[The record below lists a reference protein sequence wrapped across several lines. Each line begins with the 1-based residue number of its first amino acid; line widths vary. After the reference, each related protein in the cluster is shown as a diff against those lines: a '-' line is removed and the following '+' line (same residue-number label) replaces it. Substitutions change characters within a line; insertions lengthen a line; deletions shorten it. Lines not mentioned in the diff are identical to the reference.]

1 MTAEAS
7 EAGSLGDLAADGER
21 PLNIALL
28 TYKGNPFCGGQGVY
42 VRHLSRELA
51 RLGHRVEVIGS
62 QPYPVLD
69 VLDGRGPD
77 PVLTELPSLDLYRH
91 PDPFRN
97 PGRDEYRDWI
107 DALEVATMWT
117 GGFPEPL
124 TFSLRA
130 RRQLRARSGEFDVV
144 HDNQT
149 LGYGLLGDI
158 GAPLVTTIHHP
169 ITVDR
174 QLELDAADGI
184 SRRMS
189 VRRWYGFT
197 RMQKRVA
204 RRLPSVL
211 TVSGTSRQ
219 EIVEHLGVRDERI
232 HVVHIG
238 ADTDL
243 FSPDPAVRQ
252 VPGRIVTTSSADV
265 PLKGLVFLVEALAK
279 VRTEHP
285 AAHLVVVGKRA
296 EDGPVAQLIE
306 RYGLEDAIE
315 FVKGISDA
323 ELVDLVRSA
332 EVACVP
338 SLYEGF
344 SLPAAEAMATGTPL
358 VATTGGA
365 IPEVAGPDD
374 ETCLAVPPGDA
385 GALAA
390 GLSRLL
396 SDPELRAR
404 LGRAGRERV
413 LNHFTWARAAEGTV
427 AHYREAIAR
436 SAAARGGRSAPAAP
450 AGSAS
455 ATLAGSAAPAGSMTA
470 TPAGSSTATPADSTA
485 AALAG
490 SASATLAGSMT
501 ATPAGSST
509 ATPAGST
516 AAALAGSA
524 SATLAGSAI
533 ATPAGSS
540 TVTPARSSTV
550 TPAGSAPAA
559 PARSSTVTPARSATP
574 VPGRSAIPAAGPS
587 ATPVPGRSAP
597 PAAGPSAG
605 PTAGPSVTPVPDP
618 SARPTSGPSA
628 GPTAGRSV
636 TPVAGRSVSSV
647 PGRSLGPT
655 VGQFAAPAA
664 GSSAAPAAARSA
676 TSAPGH
682 PVGLTAG
689 LSATPVPDPSAEPTA
704 GPPVPPA
711 GGRSVVSGEVG
722 ADPGAAAVCD
732 PPLENTDRESRT
744 PC

>member
-7 EAGSLGDLAADGER
+7 QAGPPGDPAADGER

-69 VLDGRGPD
+69 VLEGTEAGSGLSSRPDPGPD
-77 PVLTELPSLDLYRH
+77 PVLTELPSLDLYRQ
-91 PDPFRN
+91 PDPFRT

-184 SRRMS
+184 RRRMS
-189 VRRWYGFT
+189 IRRWYGFT

-219 EIVEHLGVRDERI
+219 EIVDQLGVRDERI

-285 AAHLVVVGKRA
+285 GAHLVVVGKRA
-296 EDGPVAQLIE
+296 EDGPVAQAIE
-306 RYGLEDAIE
+306 RYGLEGAVE

-332 EVACVP
+332 EIACVP

-365 IPEVAGPDD
+365 IPEVAGPDG
-374 ETCLAVPPGDA
+374 ETCLAVPPGDP
-385 GALAA
+385 GALATA
-390 GLSRLL
+390 LATLL
-396 SDPELRAR
+396 ADPELRAR

-413 LNHFTWARAAEGTV
+413 LSRFTWARAAQGTA

-436 SAAARGGRSAPAAP
+436 SAPAF
-450 AGSAS
+450 
-455 ATLAGSAAPAGSMTA
+455 TSM
-470 TPAGSSTATPADSTA
+470 PSS
-485 AALAG
+485 
-490 SASATLAGSMT
+490 
-501 ATPAGSST
+501 SSS
-509 ATPAGST
+509 P
-516 AAALAGSA
+516 
-524 SATLAGSAI
+524 I
-533 ATPAGSS
+533 PH
-540 TVTPARSSTV
+540 VTP
-550 TPAGSAPAA
+550 
-559 PARSSTVTPARSATP
+559 
-574 VPGRSAIPAAGPS
+574 
-587 ATPVPGRSAP
+587 
-597 PAAGPSAG
+597 
-605 PTAGPSVTPVPDP
+605 
-618 SARPTSGPSA
+618 
-628 GPTAGRSV
+628 
-636 TPVAGRSVSSV
+636 
-647 PGRSLGPT
+647 
-655 VGQFAAPAA
+655 
-664 GSSAAPAAARSA
+664 
-676 TSAPGH
+676 
-682 PVGLTAG
+682 
-689 LSATPVPDPSAEPTA
+689 
-704 GPPVPPA
+704 
-711 GGRSVVSGEVG
+711 
-722 ADPGAAAVCD
+722 
-732 PPLENTDRESRT
+732 DRESRT
-744 PC
+744 SC

>member
-7 EAGSLGDLAADGER
+7 QAGPRQDPAEDGER
-21 PLNIALL
+21 PLDIALL

-69 VLDGRGPD
+69 EGLDGLR
-77 PVLTELPSLDLYRH
+77 LTELPSLDLYRQ
-91 PDPFRN
+91 PDPFRT
-97 PGRDEYRDWI
+97 PKREEYRDWV

-130 RRQLRARSGEFDVV
+130 RRHLRARRGEFDVV

-149 LGYGLLGDI
+149 LGYGLLGDV
-158 GAPLVTTIHHP
+158 GAPLVTTVHHP

-174 QLELDAADGI
+174 QLELDAAEGWQ
-184 SRRMS
+184 RRWS
-189 VRRWYGFT
+189 VRRWYAFT

-219 EIVEHLGVRDERI
+219 EIVDHLGVREDRV

-243 FSPDPAVRQ
+243 FSPDPSVPR

-285 AAHLVVVGKRA
+285 GAHLVVVGKQPT
-296 EDGPVAQLIE
+296 EGPVAQAVE
-306 RYGLEDAIE
+306 RYGLEGAVE

-365 IPEVAGPDD
+365 IPEVAGRDG
-374 ETCLAVPPGDA
+374 ETCLAVPPADA

-390 GLSRLL
+390 ALSRLL
-396 SDPELRAR
+396 EDAELRDR

-413 LNHFTWARAAEGTV
+413 LRHFTWARAAEGTV
-427 AHYREAIAR
+427 ARYREAIA
-436 SAAARGGRSAPAAP
+436 AARAGR
-450 AGSAS
+450 
-455 ATLAGSAAPAGSMTA
+455 ATA
-470 TPAGSSTATPADSTA
+470 
-485 AALAG
+485 
-490 SASATLAGSMT
+490 
-501 ATPAGSST
+501 
-509 ATPAGST
+509 
-516 AAALAGSA
+516 
-524 SATLAGSAI
+524 
-533 ATPAGSS
+533 
-540 TVTPARSSTV
+540 V
-550 TPAGSAPAA
+550 A
-559 PARSSTVTPARSATP
+559 PARSRSTAVAVGAATT
-574 VPGRSAIPAAGPS
+574 G
-587 ATPVPGRSAP
+587 
-597 PAAGPSAG
+597 
-605 PTAGPSVTPVPDP
+605 
-618 SARPTSGPSA
+618 SG
-628 GPTAGRSV
+628 
-636 TPVAGRSVSSV
+636 
-647 PGRSLGPT
+647 
-655 VGQFAAPAA
+655 
-664 GSSAAPAAARSA
+664 PAAAVA
-676 TSAPGH
+676 
-682 PVGLTAG
+682 AG
-689 LSATPVPDPSAEPTA
+689 AEPSAVATGG
-704 GPPVPPA
+704 GP
-711 GGRSVVSGEVG
+711 
-722 ADPGAAAVCD
+722 AAVAAEAE
-732 PPLENTDRESRT
+732 PAALAVRPGVTAVAAGAEAQAAVEAAK
-744 PC
+744 

>member
-1 MTAEAS
+1 MTAEAM
-7 EAGSLGDLAADGER
+7 EAGPGEGAAADADASLSGRGRGPGEDR
-21 PLNIALL
+21 PLRIALL

-51 RLGHRVEVIGS
+51 RLGHTVEVIGS

-69 VLDGRGPD
+69 EGEGLAGLS
-77 PVLTELPSLDLYRH
+77 LTELPSLDLYRQ
-91 PDPFRN
+91 PDPFRT

-107 DALEVATMWT
+107 DALEVGTMWT

-130 RRQLRARSGEFDVV
+130 RRHLRARRGEFDVI

-149 LGYGLLGDI
+149 LGYGLLGDV

-174 QLELDAADGI
+174 QLELDAAEGWQ
-184 SRRMS
+184 RRAS
-189 VRRWYGFT
+189 VRRWYAFT

-219 EIVEHLGVRDERI
+219 EIVDHLRVPDSRI

-285 AAHLVVVGKRA
+285 GAHLVVVGKRA
-296 EDGPVAQLIE
+296 EDGPVAQAIE
-306 RYGLEDAIE
+306 RYGLEGAVE

-365 IPEVAGPDD
+365 IPEVAGPDG

-390 GLSRLL
+390 ALNRLL
-396 SDPELRAR
+396 GDPGLRAR
-404 LGRAGRERV
+404 LGTAGRARV
-413 LNHFTWARAAEGTV
+413 LERFTWARAAQGTV
-427 AHYREAIAR
+427 AHYREAMAR
-436 SAAARGGRSAPAAP
+436 SAAPASGGPAAPDRSAPGAGRPAATSSRPPAAP
-450 AGSAS
+450 AQD
-455 ATLAGSAAPAGSMTA
+455 
-470 TPAGSSTATPADSTA
+470 ADEE
-485 AALAG
+485 
-490 SASATLAGSMT
+490 
-501 ATPAGSST
+501 
-509 ATPAGST
+509 
-516 AAALAGSA
+516 
-524 SATLAGSAI
+524 
-533 ATPAGSS
+533 
-540 TVTPARSSTV
+540 VV
-550 TPAGSAPAA
+550 
-559 PARSSTVTPARSATP
+559 
-574 VPGRSAIPAAGPS
+574 
-587 ATPVPGRSAP
+587 
-597 PAAGPSAG
+597 
-605 PTAGPSVTPVPDP
+605 
-618 SARPTSGPSA
+618 
-628 GPTAGRSV
+628 
-636 TPVAGRSVSSV
+636 VA
-647 PGRSLGPT
+647 
-655 VGQFAAPAA
+655 
-664 GSSAAPAAARSA
+664 
-676 TSAPGH
+676 
-682 PVGLTAG
+682 
-689 LSATPVPDPSAEPTA
+689 
-704 GPPVPPA
+704 
-711 GGRSVVSGEVG
+711 
-722 ADPGAAAVCD
+722 
-732 PPLENTDRESRT
+732 NRESRAT
-744 PC
+744 C